1 MNNNALDHYYNMADI
16 LTVSQVLD
24 IVIRLSEEGT
34 TRSELARLTGF
45 SKSTIS
51 NHVETLLAENLVLE
65 GSGFSRGRKNSHC
78 IYFNADCGCVI
89 SVDVGVTS
97 LNVAVCN
104 LVGKPL
110 AASFQEDVD
119 VNLGP
124 HIILNQAITTAQN
137 LLNHNHIP
145 MTKVFG
151 IGVGI
156 PAPIEFATGRPSQP
170 PLMHGG
176 WGNYPIKETF
186 EEAFGKPAF
195 VDNDVNIMAMAEYE
209 AENTHNDGNFLF
221 VKLGTGIGCGIFCG
235 GKIYRGASGCAGDI
249 GHISIEGNDDLCACG
264 NRGCLENLAGGA
276 AIQKRIQWMA
286 QNGKSDFLAS
296 CLAKNEPIT
305 CRTLGAGILAQDVAC
320 KEFVYQTGLYIGEVM
335 AKLVNFYNPS
345 MVVFGGGL
353 INLGDLLF
361 TGIREK
367 IYRCSTALA
376 TRNLQIKC
384 SSLGEQAGIKGAA
397 IMVRDRIFMPSQFSK
412 NYLLFREEA
421 RPNTLV

>member
-1 MNNNALDHYYNMADI
+1 
-16 LTVSQVLD
+16 
-24 IVIRLSEEGT
+24 
-34 TRSELARLTGF
+34 
-45 SKSTIS
+45 
-51 NHVETLLAENLVLE
+51 
-65 GSGFSRGRKNSHC
+65 
-78 IYFNADCGCVI
+78 
-89 SVDVGVTS
+89 
-97 LNVAVCN
+97 
-104 LVGKPL
+104 
-110 AASFQEDVD
+110 
-119 VNLGP
+119 
-124 HIILNQAITTAQN
+124 
-137 LLNHNHIP
+137 
-145 MTKVFG
+145 
-151 IGVGI
+151 
-156 PAPIEFATGRPSQP
+156 
-170 PLMHGG
+170 MHGG
-176 WGNYPIKETF
+176 WENYPIKETF

-345 MVVFGGGL
+345 MVVFGGRLDQFGRSPVYGYSGK
-353 INLGDLLF
+353 NLSLF
-361 TGIREK
+361 YRHCHPESADQMQLFGRTGRNQ
-367 IYRCSTALA
+367 RCRYYGKRPNFYAQPIFQKL
-376 TRNLQIKC
+376 
-384 SSLGEQAGIKGAA
+384 SSL
-397 IMVRDRIFMPSQFSK
+397 S
-412 NYLLFREEA
+412 
-421 RPNTLV
+421 